1 MRYTYDVLDARENT
15 IETGLSSEAE
25 AHEYIAVM
33 RDSGQDTSGW
43 HIREQEHA
51 TVKGLGRDPDLH

>member
-25 AHEYIAVM
+25 AHDYIAIM
-33 RDSGQDTSGW
+33 RDSGMDTADW
-43 HIREQEHA
+43 HIRKVEHA
-51 TVKGLGRDPDLH
+51 TVKGYGRDPDLH

>member
-1 MRYTYDVLDARENT
+1 MLDARDNI

-25 AHEYIAVM
+25 AHEYVAVM
-33 RDSGQDTSGW
+33 RDSGMDTSGW

-51 TVKGLGRDPDLH
+51 TVTGLGRDPDLH

>member
-25 AHEYIAVM
+25 AHDYIAIM
-33 RDSGQDTSGW
+33 RDSGMDTADW
-43 HIREQEHA
+43 HIRKVEHA
-51 TVKGLGRDPDLH
+51 TVRGLGRDPDLH

>member
-25 AHEYIAVM
+25 AHDYIAIM
-33 RDSGQDTSGW
+33 RDSGVDTADW
-43 HIREQEHA
+43 HIRKVEHA
-51 TVKGLGRDPDLH
+51 TVRGLGRDPDLH